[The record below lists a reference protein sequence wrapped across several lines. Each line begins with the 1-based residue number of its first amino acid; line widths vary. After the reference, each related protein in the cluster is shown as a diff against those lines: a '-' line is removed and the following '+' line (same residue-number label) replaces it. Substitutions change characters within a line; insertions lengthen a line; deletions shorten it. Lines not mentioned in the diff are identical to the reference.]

1 MLRDPTD
8 EHVIPVVEELQRRLP
23 PSNAFQ
29 FQVQGDGKEYQ
40 GQHDGEAEEDG
51 KHFSS
56 TNCNMFLT
64 YNIFKRDMNY
74 ILHIPMCFLFSDLL
88 FLHLNIVFL
97 HIIN

>member
-23 PSNAFQ
+23 PSNTFQ

-40 GQHDGEAEEDG
+40 SGPQDGEAEEDG

-56 TNCNMFLT
+56 ATRNVLLT
-64 YNIFKRDMNY
+64 FNIFKRNTNC
-74 ILHIPMCFLFSDLL
+74 ILHIPMCFLFSLSNMA
-88 FLHLNIVFL
+88 H
-97 HIIN
+97 